1 MQAVRERRHGTTE
14 SDKRR
19 QKDQKILKKVLD
31 KSETMC

>member
-19 QKDQKILKKVLD
+19 QKDLKILKKVLD
-31 KSETMC
+31 KSETVC